1 MKWGVRKE
9 TLSVSLVIEWFM
21 YYLGLIIVTG
31 VILASLYLVF
41 AKWKYLLQVA
51 KPTQN
56 PHHIKLCQKTSD
68 TTNQLLP
75 HKECSC

>member
-1 MKWGVRKE
+1 MHY
-9 TLSVSLVIEWFM
+9 LLVVACK
-21 YYLGLIIVTG
+21 LND
-31 VILASLYLVF
+31 LYVLFGPHNRYWCHFSFTIFLVF

-75 HKECSC
+75 HKE